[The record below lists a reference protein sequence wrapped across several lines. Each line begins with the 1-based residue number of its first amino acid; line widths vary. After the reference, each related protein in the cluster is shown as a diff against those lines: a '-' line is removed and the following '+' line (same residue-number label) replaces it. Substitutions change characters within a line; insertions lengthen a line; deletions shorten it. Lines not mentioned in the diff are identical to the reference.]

1 MIVLP
6 ESQIV
11 VSNNLTLDRDID
23 QMWETLERI
32 KRDRRQL
39 YNCVMHHM
47 PLMCKGNL
55 DLENLDLGDSVS
67 EEI

>member
-11 VSNNLTLDRDID
+11 VSNNLSQDRDID

-32 KRDRRQL
+32 KRDRKAL
-39 YNCVMHHM
+39 YGCVMHHT
-47 PLMCKGNL
+47 PLWCKGNL
-55 DLENLDLGDSVS
+55 DLDNIDLGDSVS

>member
-32 KRDRRQL
+32 KRDRRAL
-39 YNCVMHHM
+39 YGCVMHHT
-47 PLMCKGNL
+47 PLWCTGHLDLDNL
-55 DLENLDLGDSVS
+55 DLEAS